1 MNVSLR
7 TLALALVT
15 SGYVEVARAGPP
27 VAPATSL
34 PASLRIREGDLVFHR
49 SRSAQS
55 QAVALATGSAYT
67 HMGVVLVSDGLPAVL
82 EAVQPVKLT
91 PLPVWIA
98 RGEKG
103 RVVVKRLRDAESV
116 LTPAVTLRMRELAST
131 WLGRAYDVQFRWDD
145 ERLYCSELVY
155 KLYERAAGIRIG
167 ALQKAKELN
176 LGSGEV
182 QRLMARRFGG
192 TRPSFDPEETVISPQ
207 SMFDDPRLITVFEN

>member
-1 MNVSLR
+1 MNVGLR
-7 TLALALVT
+7 IVPLALVI

-27 VAPATSL
+27 MAPATSL
-34 PASLRIREGDLVFHR
+34 PVGLRIREGDLVFHR

-55 QAVALATGSAYT
+55 HAVALATGSAYT
-67 HMGVVLVSDGLPAVL
+67 HMGVVLVFDGQPAVF

-103 RVVVKRLRDAESV
+103 RVVVKRLRDAERV
-116 LTPAVTLRMRELAST
+116 LTPSVTQRMRRLASR
-131 WLGRAYDVQFRWDD
+131 WLGRPYDLQFRWDD

-155 KLYERAAGIRIG
+155 KLYERTAGIRIG

-176 LGSGEV
+176 LRNGEV
-182 QRLMARRFGG
+182 QRLLARRFGG
-192 TRPSFDPEETVISPQ
+192 TNPSFDPEETVISPQ
-207 SMFDDPRLITVFEN
+207 AMFDDPRLVTVFKN

>member
-167 ALQKAKELN
+167 ALQKAKDLN
-176 LGSGEV
+176 LRNGEV
-182 QRLMARRFGG
+182 QRLLARRFGG
-192 TRPSFDPEETVISPQ
+192 TKPPFDPEETVISPQ
-207 SMFDDPRLITVFEN
+207 AMFDDPRLVTVFEN

>member
-1 MNVSLR
+1 MNLGLR
-7 TLALALVT
+7 ALALALVIGG
-15 SGYVEVARAGPP
+15 SREVARAGPP
-27 VAPATSL
+27 AAPATSL
-34 PASLRIREGDLVFHR
+34 PASLRVREGDLVFHR

-67 HMGVVLVSDGLPAVL
+67 HMGVVLVSNGRLVVL

-103 RVVVKRLRDAESV
+103 RVVVKRLDDAERV
-116 LTPAVTLRMRELAST
+116 LTPEVTLRMRRLANS
-131 WLGRAYDVQFRWDD
+131 WLGRPYDLQFRWDD

-176 LGSGEV
+176 LRSGEV
-182 QRLMARRFGG
+182 QRLLARRFGG
-192 TRPSFDPEETVISPQ
+192 TKPSFDPEETVISPQ
-207 SMFDDPRLITVFEN
+207 AMFDDPRLVTVFEN